1 MVQNLLLIGIMTGL
15 SACSLLNLNSD
26 GRGTYDPDQELSQY
40 YSDKRQ
46 EERNRART
54 QLGRSPASIKEDS
67 ALESRITLNRL
78 EYRIPTKNEK
88 ALYYKYKPY
97 ILDDNA
103 RIEFLRVPSYEAKS
117 EWLRRR
123 KITTEVFEYPKIIQ
137 DIINNNDICLG
148 MTRQAVQESWGE
160 PDIKEV
166 AGDPMYGNER
176 WKYSTSVSSEN
187 GFNQETRF
195 VFFDGGLVSG
205 WEKQ

>member
-1 MVQNLLLIGIMTGL
+1 MVQILLIIGMVTGL
-15 SACSLLNLNSD
+15 SACSLLNLNSN
-26 GRGTYDPDQELSQY
+26 GRGTYDADQELSQY

-54 QLGRSPASIKEDS
+54 QLGRPGAKGDDPQ
-67 ALESRITLNRL
+67 LEARMTLNRL
-78 EYRIPTKNEK
+78 ERQIPTENEK

-97 ILDDNA
+97 IPDDSS
-103 RIEFLRVPSYEAKS
+103 RIEFLRIPSYEAKS

-123 KITTEVFEYPKIIQ
+123 KITTEVFEYPKVIQ
-137 DIINNNDICLG
+137 DLINNNDICLG

-160 PDIKEV
+160 PDVKEV
-166 AGDPMYGNER
+166 AGNPMYGNER
-176 WKYSTSVSSEN
+176 WKYSTSVSTEN

>member
-1 MVQNLLLIGIMTGL
+1 MVQILLLTGMLTGL
-15 SACSLLNLNSD
+15 SACSLLNLSSS
-26 GRGTYDPDQELSQY
+26 GHRTYDADQELSQY

-54 QLGRSPASIKEDS
+54 QLGRPS
-67 ALESRITLNRL
+67 AKSDDPQLDARITLNRL
-78 EYRIPTKNEK
+78 ERQISTKNEK

-97 ILDDNA
+97 IPDDNA
-103 RIEFLRVPSYEAKS
+103 RIDFLRTQSYEAKS
-117 EWLRRR
+117 EWLRRK

-137 DIINNNDICLG
+137 DLINNNDICLG

-160 PDIKEV
+160 PDVKEV

-176 WKYSTSVSSEN
+176 WKYSTSVSTEN
-187 GFNQETRF
+187 GFNQETRY